1 MVNKRQK
8 DLVCIR
14 LTITLDTVQEI
25 PFINKVQLEK
35 LIKDSVGGIIGK
47 PVNDINIRKIDK
59 VLSRIP
65 YLKDVTVYNTLQG
78 EIKIDLKERK
88 PLVHVF
94 NKRNESFYIDDE
106 GVLMPTS
113 NNYTSNVITAIGEI
127 KEPFS
132 LLLDLK
138 NLTSINKNP
147 VLYKIFIVS
156 QFIAKDN
163 FWNAMIDQVY
173 INGKEEIELIPKLG
187 KHRIIIGNID
197 SLDKKFNKLMV
208 FYEKVIKK
216 IGWDTYGTINLKFNN
231 QIVCSTK

>member
-1 MVNKRQK
+1 MNKKLKKILIISGWILIVCFVSFLIFMVNKRQK

-147 VLYKIFIVS
+147 V
-156 QFIAKDN
+156 
-163 FWNAMIDQVY
+163 
-173 INGKEEIELIPKLG
+173 
-187 KHRIIIGNID
+187 
-197 SLDKKFNKLMV
+197 
-208 FYEKVIKK
+208 
-216 IGWDTYGTINLKFNN
+216 
-231 QIVCSTK
+231 